1 MSSISPFQPIVTPT
15 IREQFVQ
22 RITESILSG
31 KLPPGMRLPT
41 EREIAEEMQISKGIV
56 HLGLKD
62 LERMGFIETNPRH
75 GTFVSDYARNGNLE
89 TLTMMLKYNG
99 GQLDQ
104 RNTESLFEFRMAVEG
119 TAFRKLA
126 ARCTQEDLDALREI
140 KEQVRLISS
149 EDPFDIS
156 KMAFWMFKFH
166 SELTIR
172 SGNTILPL
180 LTNAFRDLSLSVWE
194 NVIRIY
200 GKEESVRHLE
210 RFIDYMSCGNG
221 DGAVDYLQEGIN
233 FYLSKLPELK
243 GYQQIR

>member
-1 MSSISPFQPIVTPT
+1 MSYMSPFQPIVTPT
-15 IREQFVQ
+15 IREQFVE
-22 RITESILSG
+22 RIADSILSG
-31 KLPPGMRLPT
+31 RLAPGDRLPT
-41 EREIAEEMQISKGIV
+41 EREIAEEMRISKGIV

-99 GQLDQ
+99 GQLDR
-104 RNTESLFEFRMAVEG
+104 RNTESLFEFRLAVEG

-126 ARCTQEDLDALREI
+126 ERCTEEDLNALREI
-140 KEQVRLISS
+140 KDRVRAISL
-149 EDPFDIS
+149 EEPFDLS
-156 KMAFWMFKFH
+156 KMAYWMFRFH

-194 NVIRIY
+194 
-200 GKEESVRHLE
+200 VRASGSWAPEATAVPVHL
-210 RFIDYMSCGNG
+210 
-221 DGAVDYLQEGIN
+221 
-233 FYLSKLPELK
+233 
-243 GYQQIR
+243 